1 MTLST
6 LAQVIVHQNAAGI
19 AAPPGLTL
27 PRPAATGP
35 SDPLVLR
42 KLPSD
47 VHDELDKIG
56 KVLKKNIS
64 KRIKSHDLMQK
75 CVATISEL
83 KSGFYPEG
91 TRAFKSPVEFAE
103 LDAALQ
109 SSANQELPFI
119 IKIPVGCSRRL
130 AMEIVHCEAVLFQQQ
145 IELETQS
152 EHFAI
157 LHGITT
163 SEYFMSQATAL
174 STKVPELYGL
184 DAPLRPVLPPSV
196 LDDAAVSMYR
206 GIIDSISKDKEIS
219 EKKDAEHKKKRLDS
233 DASLLREKPSVLFEA
248 VISDKV
254 TKAVVDAVSGLRQGL
269 RPSLRV
275 SIVQT
280 SIIN

>member
-1 MTLST
+1 
-6 LAQVIVHQNAAGI
+6 
-19 AAPPGLTL
+19 
-27 PRPAATGP
+27 
-35 SDPLVLR
+35 
-42 KLPSD
+42 
-47 VHDELDKIG
+47 
-56 KVLKKNIS
+56 
-64 KRIKSHDLMQK
+64 
-75 CVATISEL
+75 
-83 KSGFYPEG
+83 
-91 TRAFKSPVEFAE
+91 
-103 LDAALQ
+103 
-109 SSANQELPFI
+109 
-119 IKIPVGCSRRL
+119 
-130 AMEIVHCEAVLFQQQ
+130 
-145 IELETQS
+145 
-152 EHFAI
+152 
-157 LHGITT
+157 
-163 SEYFMSQATAL
+163 MSQATAL
-174 STKVPELYGL
+174 SPKVPELYGL